1 MIYLNR
7 VKLKKQ
13 LHSFLRKSIKIEVGL
28 AGNRPL
34 ERVESGLD
42 ESEAFEV
49 SKGSWSTNKEHR
61 NGFGLYTLTNSL

>member
-1 MIYLNR
+1 MIYLNG

-13 LHSFLRKSIKIEVGL
+13 FHSFLRKSIKIEVGL

-49 SKGSWSTNKEHR
+49 SKGS
-61 NGFGLYTLTNSL
+61 